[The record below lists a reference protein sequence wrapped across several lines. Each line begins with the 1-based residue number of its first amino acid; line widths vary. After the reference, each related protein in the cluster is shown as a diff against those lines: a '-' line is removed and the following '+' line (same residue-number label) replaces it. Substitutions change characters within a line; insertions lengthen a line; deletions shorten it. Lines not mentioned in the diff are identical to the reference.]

1 MTTQFEY
8 TIPCSWQM
16 YGYLKV
22 QADSLEDAIEIA
34 DSDSTKLPN
43 GSYVEA
49 SFEVDH
55 DVLEDH
61 PFNDVVNVENGKF

>member
-1 MTTQFEY
+1 MTTQSEY

-34 DSDSTKLPN
+34 ESDSTNLPD
-43 GSYVEA
+43 GSYIEA
-49 SFEVDH
+49 SFELDF
-55 DVLEDH
+55 DVIE
-61 PFNDVVNVENGKF
+61 G

>member
-1 MTTQFEY
+1 MSTTNEY

-16 YGYLKV
+16 YGHLKI

-34 DSDSTKLPN
+34 ESDSTNLPD

-55 DVLEDH
+55 DVLED
-61 PFNDVVNVENGKF
+61 

>member
-1 MTTQFEY
+1 MTTQSEY

-34 DSDSTKLPN
+34 EIDSTNLPD
-43 GSYVEA
+43 GSYIEA
-49 SFEVDH
+49 SLELDY
-55 DVLEDH
+55 DVIE
-61 PFNDVVNVENGKF
+61 G